1 MFETYISVFAV
12 FVAVMPG
19 FMWKRRRDKQRE
31 LRRHTI
37 TAEELHDL
45 LVSDQEIAIVD
56 LRVPLDFLA
65 HTEMIPGAQRISPR
79 EIAANPN
86 LLSKDLDYVLVC
98 TCPSEESTE
107 VVLAAARNLGFLKIR
122 MLIGGLETWKQK
134 GYPVTPY
141 DKPFQLDVQ

>member
-12 FVAVMPG
+12 FVAVMSG
-19 FMWKRRRDKQRE
+19 FMWKRRRDRQRE

-45 LVSDQEIAIVD
+45 LDSDQEIAIVD

-86 LLSKDLDYVLVC
+86 LLSKDLD
-98 TCPSEESTE
+98 
-107 VVLAAARNLGFLKIR
+107 
-122 MLIGGLETWKQK
+122 
-134 GYPVTPY
+134 
-141 DKPFQLDVQ
+141 